1 MMQLRAR
8 RSSSDAAQRDRR
20 EARLEPV
27 QVSPQDGGRGGV
39 QLPGRQEPLLQA
51 DAPAQCGVMRAA
63 ATHTPSQTSSPRVAV
78 LLGGLQTA
86 LCSSLRIGHA
96 DGDEESSRKIQQMI
110 KRTIKTTGLRNSVI
124 VGTKELDKSTKYAE
138 MVIDILC
145 SFSYIK
151 CYKVF
156 KPLSMK

>member
-1 MMQLRAR
+1 
-8 RSSSDAAQRDRR
+8 
-20 EARLEPV
+20 
-27 QVSPQDGGRGGV
+27 
-39 QLPGRQEPLLQA
+39 
-51 DAPAQCGVMRAA
+51 MRAA
-63 ATHTPSQTSSPRVAV
+63 ATHTPSPTSPRDAV
-78 LLGGLQTA
+78 LLCGLQTA

-96 DGDEESSRKIQQMI
+96 DGDEEFSRKIQQMI